1 MNSIIVFNTSDG
13 KSKNGLLAEIDA
25 TCKNA
30 LKERSKPIEVV
41 NANLLKIKVIVP
53 SGPL

>member
-1 MNSIIVFNTSDG
+1 M
-13 KSKNGLLAEIDA
+13 EIDA

-30 LKERSKPIEVV
+30 IKKCSKPIEVV
-41 NANLLKIKVIVP
+41 NVNLPKVKAIVP